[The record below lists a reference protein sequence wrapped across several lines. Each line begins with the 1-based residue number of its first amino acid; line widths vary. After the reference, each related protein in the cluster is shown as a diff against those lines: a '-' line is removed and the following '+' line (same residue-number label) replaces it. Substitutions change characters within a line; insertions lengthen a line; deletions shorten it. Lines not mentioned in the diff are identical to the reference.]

1 MKSIKELIKNT
12 DIKIKT
18 LVILVCV
25 YVGVLVSFQDA
36 GAVTEL
42 IGYEP
47 AISIMLKDGGK
58 ESTDYLVKRTTV
70 KNALN
75 DLNFVLGEEDTVN
88 MGLDEMIS
96 EGSQIEITRV
106 TYEEERVAESIPFK
120 TNYRDSED
128 KNLIGTR
135 VVSEGEKGIKEV
147 IYKKKLING
156 KEVEKVVV
164 GSEVTKEP
172 VAAVVEQGTVTS
184 GVTFTG
190 RLTSYG
196 ADCYGCGTRTA
207 AGLYVTV
214 NGVKNEGK
222 VTLTYNGGEYYVLA
236 ADRSIPFG
244 TIVKVS
250 NHGYS
255 IPDPFY
261 GIVLDRGGAVNGT
274 HMDLFCGSQRN
285 GGFFTGGTSY
295 NTRFEIVVRGSGATG
310 IY

>member
-1 MKSIKELIKNT
+1 MKTIKELIKNT
-12 DIKIKT
+12 DVKIKT
-18 LVILVCV
+18 LVILGCI
-25 YVGVLVSFQDA
+25 YVGVLAAFQDA

-47 AISIMLKDGGK
+47 AISIMLKDGDK
-58 ESTDYLVKRTTV
+58 ENTDYLVKRTTLE
-70 KNALN
+70 NALS
-75 DLNFVLGEEDTVN
+75 DLNIVLGEEDTLN
-88 MGLDEMIS
+88 MDLKELIS

-106 TYEEERVAESIPFK
+106 TYEEERVAEAIPFK
-120 TNYRDSED
+120 TNYVDSTD
-128 KNLIGTR
+128 KTLFGTR
-135 VVSEGEKGIKEV
+135 IVSEGEKGVREV
-147 IYKKKLING
+147 IYKKKFVNG
-156 KEVEKVVV
+156 EEVERVEV

-172 VAAVVEQGTVTS
+172 IAAVVEQGTVSS

-190 RLTSYG
+190 RLTRYG

-207 AGLYVTV
+207 AGLYVTI

-250 NHGYS
+250 NHGFS

-261 GIVLDRGGAVNGT
+261 GIVLDRGGAVTGT
-274 HMDLFCGSQRN
+274 SMDVFCGSER

-295 NTRFEIVVRGSGATG
+295 NTRYEIVVRGSGATG